1 MHKPATPW
9 KDETTAL
16 LHHRRDDHPSGVEA
30 VVCRLRDRIG
40 YVLFRGDDV
49 IGGTFDP
56 EWSARDARLRAD
68 LTLERFA
75 ARIESDDP
83 DDAEVEAIKA
93 AWLAERADRAMHAH
107 DIASALSVA
116 LETGAGG
123 DVALEAKQ
131 TALMANA
138 RDWAAHA
145 EMCPA
150 CQCENSRPAVAEAVQ
165 DERVSE

>member
-16 LHHRRDDHPSGVEA
+16 LHHRRDDHPSGIEA

-68 LTLERFA
+68 LALERFA
-75 ARIESDDP
+75 VRETTDDP

-93 AWLAERADRAMHAH
+93 AWLRERADRAFHAS
-107 DIASALSVA
+107 DIEGALSVA

-123 DVALEAKQ
+123 NVAIVA
-131 TALMANA
+131 ARSANA

-145 EMCPA
+145 EICPMCE
-150 CQCENSRPAVAEAVQ
+150 CDRPAVAEAVT
-165 DERVSE
+165 DTDTGE